1 MNIQEAIRNRHSVR
15 HYTNQDIEPKK
26 LEILEQLVT
35 KYNTQSG
42 LHIQLITNEPRSFG
56 ESLLARYGKFKCVK
70 NYFAMIGKK
79 SDILDETVGYYGEKL
94 VLEAQMM
101 GLNTCWVG
109 LSYKKIGS
117 ALKIGDDEKL
127 VCVIAVGYGE
137 TQGVTHKIKSPNQVS
152 ATPMENAPAW
162 YKNGIE
168 CALLAP
174 TAINQQKFK
183 FSLDGNMVGVKA
195 GLGFYS
201 KVDMGIVKYHFE
213 LGAGIENFIWK

>member
-1 MNIQEAIRNRHSVR
+1 MNEIKALYERHSVR
-15 HYTNQDIEPKK
+15 NYKAERIEEETVALIRQKIDE
-26 LEILEQLVT
+26 LNRE
-35 KYNTQSG
+35 SG
-42 LHIQLITNEPRSFG
+42 LHLQYIEDAGKTYNKLLNRTSGLNSAPSVIACVGR
-56 ESLLARYGKFKCVK
+56 ESDSNLEEK
-70 NYFAMIGKK
+70 
-79 SDILDETVGYYGEKL
+79 VGYYGEKL
-94 VLEAQMM
+94 VLEAQIM

-137 TQGVTHKIKSPNQVS
+137 TQGATHKIKSPNQVS
-152 ATPMENAPAW
+152 ATPMENAPDW